1 MKIYKKL
8 PIDPT
13 TTPLTLT
20 RTTVTCP
27 RVGGLHCGWDV
38 RGGMGVVSGVC
49 HGVRGTL
56 GGGWGYMRNWSK
68 KSFFGTFLKITAH

>member
-8 PIDPT
+8 PIDLT

-27 RVGGLHCGWDV
+27 RVGGLHCGWYV
-38 RGGMGVVSGVC
+38 RGGMGVVSGGMSWGERYV
-49 HGVRGTL
+49 GGG

-68 KSFFGTFLKITAH
+68 NRFSAHF